1 MALKITKELKD
12 NRQLAM
18 TVEVDQERV
27 NQEMRKAARKVG
39 NQYRIPGFR
48 KGKAPY
54 NIILQYVGAE
64 ALYQEFVDDLG
75 QEIFRTAIEQEEI
88 EPYATASLNDVQFD
102 PLRYMLT
109 VPLDPEVELGDYRS
123 LRIDEPVV
131 EVSDEQLEEALDEYR
146 EQYAAWEDSTEG
158 ANYGDRMTID
168 VKSVL
173 TDPAEDENPVVLE
186 ENEWEITPDQEN
198 PMDPPGF
205 DEQVLGLKAGDSKE
219 FTLSWP
225 EDSQSIYAGRSVNI
239 NVTVHKVQ
247 SYKQAELT
255 DELAQMI
262 GPDFE
267 TVADLRNGV
276 RESLLEQAKQE
287 AESDYLEQAVT
298 RLLEQ
303 STLNYPPAVIEDQL
317 DVMMNETDQ
326 RLRQM
331 GLNGLDHFFEMTQQS
346 REDYRDQNREDATR
360 IAERNLVISEI
371 VAKEKLVVSE
381 DELMERIKM
390 TFGDED
396 PESESAQNMID
407 MFRDGPGRPIFESQI
422 LTQKALDRI
431 LAIARGEEIPEPV
444 AEAETVADET
454 ASTDTEGAATAE
466 VAVSTSADAAEAA
479 PTDAVTESASE
490 DAPAAP
496 PATDSAAE

>member
-1 MALKITKELKD
+1 MALKVTKELKE

-54 NIILQYVGAE
+54 NIILQYVGQE
-64 ALYQEFVDDLG
+64 ALYQEFVEDLG
-75 QEIFRTAIEQEEI
+75 QEMYKAAIEQEEI
-88 EPYATASLNDVQFD
+88 EPYATASLDDVQFE
-102 PLRYMLT
+102 PLRYTLT
-109 VPLDPEVELGDYRS
+109 VPLDPEIELGDYRS
-123 LRIDEPVV
+123 LRIEEPAV

-146 EQYAAWEDSTEG
+146 EQYAAWEDSEAG
-158 ANYGDRMTID
+158 ADYGDRMTID

-173 TDPAEDENPVVLE
+173 TDPAEDEDPVVLE
-186 ENEWEITPDQEN
+186 ENEWEVTPDQEN

-205 DEQVLGLKAGDSKE
+205 DEQLLGLKAGDSKE

-239 NVTVHKVQ
+239 SVTVHNVQ

-267 TVADLRNGV
+267 TVEDLRQGV
-276 RESLLEQAKQE
+276 RTSLLEQAQQE

-298 RLLEQ
+298 ALLEQ

-331 GLNGLDHFFEMTQQS
+331 GLNGLNHYFEMVNQTQ
-346 REDYRDQNREDATR
+346 EEYRDQNREDAKR

-371 VAKEKLVVSE
+371 VAKEKLSVSD
-381 DELMERIKM
+381 DELMERIKE
-390 TFGDED
+390 TFGEED
-396 PESESAQNMID
+396 PESESAQNMIE
-407 MFRDGPGRPIFESQI
+407 MFRDGPGRPILESQI

-431 LAIARGEEIPEPV
+431 LAIVRGEEIPEAV
-444 AEAETVADET
+444 AEAETDANDET
-454 ASTDTEGAATAE
+454 PADAEGEESAVVANTAESATEDAGADDAEEQPAASDQSPAVDAAAATE
-466 VAVSTSADAAEAA
+466 
-479 PTDAVTESASE
+479 
-490 DAPAAP
+490 
-496 PATDSAAE
+496 

>member
-1 MALKITKELKD
+1 MALKVTKELKE

-54 NIILQYVGAE
+54 NIILQYVGQE
-64 ALYQEFVDDLG
+64 ALYQEFVEDLG
-75 QEIFRTAIEQEEI
+75 QEMYKAAIEQEEI
-88 EPYATASLNDVQFD
+88 EPYATASLDDVQFE
-102 PLRYMLT
+102 PLRYTLT
-109 VPLDPEVELGDYRS
+109 VPLDPEIELGDYRS
-123 LRIDEPVV
+123 LRIEEPAV
-131 EVSDEQLEEALDEYR
+131 EVGDEQLEEALDEYR
-146 EQYAAWEDSTEG
+146 EQYAAWEDSEAG
-158 ANYGDRMTID
+158 ADYGDRMTID

-173 TDPAEDENPVVLE
+173 TDPAEDEDPVVLE
-186 ENEWEITPDQEN
+186 ENEWEVTPDQEN

-205 DEQVLGLKAGDSKE
+205 DEQLLGLKAGDSKE

-239 NVTVHKVQ
+239 SVTVHNVQ

-267 TVADLRNGV
+267 TVEDLRQGV
-276 RESLLEQAKQE
+276 RESLLEQAQQE

-298 RLLEQ
+298 ALLEQ

-331 GLNGLDHFFEMTQQS
+331 GLNGLNHYFEMVNQTQ
-346 REDYRDQNREDATR
+346 EEYRDQNREDAKR

-371 VAKEKLVVSE
+371 VAKEKLSVSD
-381 DELMERIKM
+381 DELMERIKE
-390 TFGDED
+390 TFGEED
-396 PESESAQNMID
+396 PESESAQNMIE
-407 MFRDGPGRPIFESQI
+407 MFRDGPGRPILESQI

-431 LAIARGEEIPEPV
+431 LAIVRGEEIPEPV
-444 AEAETVADET
+444 AEAETDANDET
-454 ASTDTEGAATAE
+454 PADAEGEESAVVANTAESATEDAGADDAEEQPAASDQSPAVDAAAATE
-466 VAVSTSADAAEAA
+466 
-479 PTDAVTESASE
+479 
-490 DAPAAP
+490 
-496 PATDSAAE
+496 